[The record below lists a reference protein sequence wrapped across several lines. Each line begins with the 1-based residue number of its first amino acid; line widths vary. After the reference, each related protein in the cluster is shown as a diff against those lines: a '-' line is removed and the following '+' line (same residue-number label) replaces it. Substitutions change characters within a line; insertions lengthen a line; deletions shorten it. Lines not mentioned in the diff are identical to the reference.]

1 MLNVQARR
9 LGNVAVLVLKG
20 QIVNGQTEV
29 LRTAV
34 QALPLV
40 SAVKLD
46 FAGVTMIDAGG
57 LGVLLALREQAEA
70 SGIRFELMNV
80 NKRITMVLALT
91 RLDSVF
97 RITSRAEVSPSVARA
112 QRMPFAPI
120 ASCA

>member
-9 LGNVAVLVLKG
+9 LGNVAVLGLKG

-29 LRTAV
+29 LRNAM
-34 QALPLV
+34 QALPPV

-57 LGVLLALREQAEA
+57 LGVLLALREHAEA
-70 SGIRFELMNV
+70 NSIRFELMNV

-97 RITSRAEVSPSVARA
+97 RITSRAEVPTAVARA
-112 QRMPFAPI
+112 QRVPFAPI